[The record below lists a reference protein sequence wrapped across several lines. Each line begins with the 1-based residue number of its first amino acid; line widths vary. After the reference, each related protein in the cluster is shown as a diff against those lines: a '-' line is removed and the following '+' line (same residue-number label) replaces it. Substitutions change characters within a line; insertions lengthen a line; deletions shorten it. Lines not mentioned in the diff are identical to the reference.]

1 MDNGRECGRA
11 EMLIEQGSVVQK
23 VYNSI
28 HRINHYKGEFYFFL
42 NVDLFGG
49 LRYVHWETVALCLEI
64 KAGLGEL

>member
-1 MDNGRECGRA
+1 MEAPVHRPNRDKRIMDNGRECGRA
-11 EMLIEQGSVVQK
+11 EMLMEQGSVVQK

-49 LRYVHWETVALCLEI
+49 LRYVH
-64 KAGLGEL
+64 

>member
-1 MDNGRECGRA
+1 MDNGRECGWA

-49 LRYVHWETVALCLEI
+49 LRYVH
-64 KAGLGEL
+64 

>member
-28 HRINHYKGEFYFFL
+28 HRINHYKGEL
-42 NVDLFGG
+42 NFCTYMLIYSLECVIYPLRNCG
-49 LRYVHWETVALCLEI
+49 LVLRNKGWSR
-64 KAGLGEL
+64 